1 MKSYIIAFFLLALSF
16 ANAQDSTRVELKGKV
31 IVASPDL
38 EGITVYNSSSN
49 KGTVTNADGEFTIS
63 AKLNDKISI
72 SALQFKDF
80 TVLVAQEVLD
90 SKQMNVFLVEQINK
104 LDEVVILPYDLSGVL
119 EEDIANV
126 ETFNPDLDAIY
137 FGIGDISLYEFAD
150 DEYSKVE
157 NLAAMSQNDRLRY
170 QANGMLILGSLVDL
184 IFSKKNKNKKETKE
198 VLYQSA
204 SLSDTYNHK
213 YFTDNFNIP
222 EAKVEAFMVYVESNN
237 FDVNLLNKG
246 NEMQL
251 IEHLNTQSKT
261 FLKEKVE
268 KN

>member
-119 EEDIANV
+119 EEDIAN
-126 ETFNPDLDAIY
+126 NLN
-137 FGIGDISLYEFAD
+137 ISF
-150 DEYSKVE
+150 
-157 NLAAMSQNDRLRY
+157 
-170 QANGMLILGSLVDL
+170 
-184 IFSKKNKNKKETKE
+184 
-198 VLYQSA
+198 
-204 SLSDTYNHK
+204 
-213 YFTDNFNIP
+213 
-222 EAKVEAFMVYVESNN
+222 
-237 FDVNLLNKG
+237 
-246 NEMQL
+246 
-251 IEHLNTQSKT
+251 
-261 FLKEKVE
+261 
-268 KN
+268 